1 MKVARVL
8 REYAADC
15 EREGRYPSE
24 AGLMLR
30 LGVGEEEYRALCERE
45 DTAPLLERARLGRV
59 DWLES
64 RITRG
69 GAGITG
75 LMSVLRREDAAA
87 AEEARLIIRM
97 EGLGGPEAAK

>member
-1 MKVARVL
+1 MLK
-8 REYAADC
+8 EYAADC

-30 LGVGEEEYRALCERE
+30 LGVGEEYRALCERE

-75 LMSVLRREDAAA
+75 LMSVLRREDAAV

>member
-69 GAGITG
+69 GAGIT
-75 LMSVLRREDAAA
+75 VVEF
-87 AEEARLIIRM
+87 E
-97 EGLGGPEAAK
+97 

>member
-24 AGLMLR
+24 AGLR
-30 LGVGEEEYRALCERE
+30 LGVGEEEYRALCVRE